1 MEGSDENSRLDYN
14 RRMIDEHLAQDASRF
29 ARIEQKLDKITDT
42 LIALA
47 RAEEKLLNLERHR
60 NEMLD
65 LLDNHEERLDHHE
78 TRLNAGA
85 VTIGA
90 IQKVFWILLAGTIP
104 AAIGVTAS
112 LKVF

>member
-1 MEGSDENSRLDYN
+1 MEENNEGRLEYN

-29 ARIEQKLDKITDT
+29 ARIESKLDKITDT

-65 LLDNHEERLDHHE
+65 SLDNHEERLDVHE
-78 TRLNAGA
+78 ARLNSGA
-85 VTIGA
+85 VTLGA
-90 IQKVFWILLAGTIP
+90 IQKIFWILLAGGIP
-104 AAIGVTAS
+104 ATIGIAAS
-112 LKVF
+112 LKVW